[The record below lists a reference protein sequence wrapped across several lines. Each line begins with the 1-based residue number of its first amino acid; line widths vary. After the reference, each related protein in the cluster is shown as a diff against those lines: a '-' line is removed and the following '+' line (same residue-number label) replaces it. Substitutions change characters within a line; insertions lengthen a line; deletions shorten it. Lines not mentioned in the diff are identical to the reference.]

1 MATNATADGAKVD
14 MMVAKS
20 RYCPRRRVEVKG
32 LARFQGDPACRMWSG
47 AMLSRY
53 VYWHPDNYRVAKPW
67 LPRSQA
73 GRGAASSWRNALT
86 WWGRPVVSAGVQL
99 SVAFA

>member
-32 LARFQGDPACRMWSG
+32 LARFQGDPATRF
-47 AMLSRY
+47 L
-53 VYWHPDNYRVAKPW
+53 AKPF
-67 LPRSQA
+67 
-73 GRGAASSWRNALT
+73 GRAALLSAL
-86 WWGRPVVSAGVQL
+86 A
-99 SVAFA
+99 SVKR